1 MKGCRKK
8 RVPRWNGAIWAVKCD
23 NVSTHPQ
30 KRAVHPW
37 MRIVAPIYYDVL
49 RITLKP
55 TMPSFQGRYS
65 GMLVSGVAPSAGAPR
80 YVRCEARGPET
91 LPCVRI
97 RYDGENEKGCP
108 MPDIVLRFDKDMLVI
123 SAPVSAALARQG
135 VDVDR
140 DLELMTVLEPDSI
153 QEAMRLESM
162 AGAQCLA
169 TSTAGI
175 TPARMAQVGMED
187 RAQDVARASLEVLR
201 PLKPQHVLVE
211 IGPCGLPLDA
221 SSKAS
226 LNENRDQYAR
236 AARLFE
242 GEQFDAFFLN
252 GFTTASDLLCALM
265 GVRQVSDMPAFAS
278 VDVLADGT
286 LASGR
291 GTLEEACSIMGEYG
305 ASVAGFSTA
314 SGIEDA
320 CALAKRA
327 EAACDLP
334 ILVQLSV
341 FEHKPKQGGPTDAN
355 PYYCPDAVVD
365 AAVRLRASGVQFLR
379 ATGAAT
385 PAYTGALAATTAGLD
400 VAVCRTAGMP
410 VADASVVS
418 ESPSSGDGRSEGEPQ
433 VVSATDEQMSAL
445 ADALREKVAAAFSGS
460 GEA

>member
-8 RVPRWNGAIWAVKCD
+8 RAPRWNGAIWAVKCD
-23 NVSTHPQ
+23 NVSAHPQ

-49 RITLKP
+49 RIALKP
-55 TMPSFQGRYS
+55 TMPSFWGRYS
-65 GMLVSGVAPSAGAPR
+65 GVLVFGVAPSAGTPR
-80 YVRCEARGPET
+80 YVRCETRGPET
-91 LPCVRI
+91 LPRVRI

-108 MPDIVLRFDKDMLVI
+108 MPDIALRFDKDMLVI

-140 DLELMTVLEPDSI
+140 DLELMTILEPDAI

-187 RAQDVARASLEVLR
+187 RAYDVARASLEVLR

-236 AARLFE
+236 AARLFA

-320 CALAKRA
+320 CALVKRA

-334 ILVQLSV
+334 ILVQLAV
-341 FEHKPKQGGPTDAN
+341 AEHKPKQGGPTDAN
-355 PYYCPDAVVD
+355 PYYCSDAVVD

-400 VAVCRTAGMP
+400 VAACRTAGVP
-410 VADASVVS
+410 VADASVVA
-418 ESPSSGDGRSEGEPQ
+418 ESPSNGDGRSEGEPQ
-433 VVSATDEQMSAL
+433 VASATDEQMSAL
-445 ADALREKVAAAFSGS
+445 ADALREKVAAAFSEG

>member
-1 MKGCRKK
+1 
-8 RVPRWNGAIWAVKCD
+8 
-23 NVSTHPQ
+23 
-30 KRAVHPW
+30 
-37 MRIVAPIYYDVL
+37 
-49 RITLKP
+49 
-55 TMPSFQGRYS
+55 
-65 GMLVSGVAPSAGAPR
+65 
-80 YVRCEARGPET
+80 
-91 LPCVRI
+91 
-97 RYDGENEKGCP
+97 
-108 MPDIVLRFDKDMLVI
+108 MPDIALRFDKDMLVV

-187 RAQDVARASLEVLR
+187 RAHDVARASLEVLR

-211 IGPCGLPLDA
+211 IGPCGLPLDT

-236 AARLFE
+236 AARLFA

-278 VDVLADGT
+278 VDVLEEGT

-291 GTLEEACSIMGEYG
+291 GTLEEACAIMGEYG

-314 SGIEDA
+314 CGIEAA

-334 ILVQLSV
+334 ILVQLAV
-341 FEHKPKQGGPTDAN
+341 AEHKPKQGGPTDAN

-400 VAVCRTAGMP
+400 VAACRTAGVP
-410 VADASVVS
+410 VADASVVA
-418 ESPSSGDGRSEGEPQ
+418 ESPSSGDGRNEGDPQ
-433 VVSATDEQMSAL
+433 VASATDEQMSAL
-445 ADALREKVAAAFSGS
+445 ADALREKVAAAFSES

>member
-1 MKGCRKK
+1 
-8 RVPRWNGAIWAVKCD
+8 
-23 NVSTHPQ
+23 
-30 KRAVHPW
+30 
-37 MRIVAPIYYDVL
+37 
-49 RITLKP
+49 
-55 TMPSFQGRYS
+55 
-65 GMLVSGVAPSAGAPR
+65 
-80 YVRCEARGPET
+80 
-91 LPCVRI
+91 
-97 RYDGENEKGCP
+97 
-108 MPDIVLRFDKDMLVI
+108 MPDIALRFDKDMLVV

-162 AGAQCLA
+162 AGAQCLV

-187 RAQDVARASLEVLR
+187 RACDVARASLEVLR

-242 GEQFDAFFLN
+242 GEQFDAFFLS

-291 GTLEEACSIMGEYG
+291 GALEEACAIMGEYG

-314 SGIEDA
+314 CGIEAA

-334 ILVQLSV
+334 ILVQLAV
-341 FEHKPKQGGPTDAN
+341 AEHKPKQGGPTDAN

-400 VAVCRTAGMP
+400 VAACCTAG
-410 VADASVVS
+410 VSAAKASVAA
-418 ESPSSGDGRSEGEPQ
+418 ELPSSGDERGEGEPQ
-433 VVSATDEQMSAL
+433 VASATDEQMNAL
-445 ADALREKVAAAFSGS
+445 ADALREKVAAAFSEG

>member
-8 RVPRWNGAIWAVKCD
+8 RAPRWNGAIWAVKCD
-23 NVSTHPQ
+23 NVSAHPQ

-37 MRIVAPIYYDVL
+37 MRIVALIYYDVL
-49 RITLKP
+49 RIALKP
-55 TMPSFQGRYS
+55 IMPSFRGRYS
-65 GMLVSGVAPSAGAPR
+65 GVLVFGVAPSADAPR
-80 YVRCEARGPET
+80 YVRCEARVPRLVLACAYAMMGKT
-91 LPCVRI
+91 RK
-97 RYDGENEKGCP
+97 DAS
-108 MPDIVLRFDKDMLVI
+108 MPDIALRFDKDMLVV

-162 AGAQCLA
+162 AGAQCLV
-169 TSTAGI
+169 TTTAGI
-175 TPARMAQVGMED
+175 TPARMAQVGMAD
-187 RAQDVARASLEVLR
+187 RAHDVARASLGVLQ

-334 ILVQLSV
+334 ILVQLAV
-341 FEHKPKQGGPTDAN
+341 AEHKPKQGGPTDAN

-400 VAVCRTAGMP
+400 VAACRTAGVP
-410 VADASVVS
+410 VADASVVA
-418 ESPSSGDGRSEGEPQ
+418 ESPSSDDGRSEGKSQ
-433 VVSATDEQMSAL
+433 VASAADEQMSAL
-445 ADALREKVAAAFSGS
+445 ADALREKVAAAFSEG

>member
-1 MKGCRKK
+1 
-8 RVPRWNGAIWAVKCD
+8 
-23 NVSTHPQ
+23 
-30 KRAVHPW
+30 

-49 RITLKP
+49 RIALKP
-55 TMPSFQGRYS
+55 TMPSFRGRYS
-65 GMLVSGVAPSAGAPR
+65 GVLVFGVAPSAGAPR
-80 YVRCEARGPET
+80 YVRCEALGPET
-91 LPCVRI
+91 RSRVRI

-108 MPDIVLRFDKDMLVI
+108 MPDIALRFDKDMLVV

-162 AGAQCLA
+162 AGAQCLV
-169 TSTAGI
+169 TTTAGI

-236 AARLFE
+236 AARLFA

-314 SGIEDA
+314 CGIEDA
-320 CALAKRA
+320 CALVKRA
-327 EAACDLP
+327 EATCDLP
-334 ILVQLSV
+334 VLVQLSV

-355 PYYCPDAVVD
+355 PYYCPDTVVD

-400 VAVCRTAGMP
+400 VAACRTAGVP
-410 VADASVVS
+410 AADASVVA
-418 ESPSSGDGRSEGEPQ
+418 ESPSSDDGRSEGKSQ
-433 VVSATDEQMSAL
+433 VASAADEQMSAL
-445 ADALREKVAAAFSGS
+445 ADALREKVAAAFSEG

>member
-1 MKGCRKK
+1 
-8 RVPRWNGAIWAVKCD
+8 
-23 NVSTHPQ
+23 
-30 KRAVHPW
+30 
-37 MRIVAPIYYDVL
+37 
-49 RITLKP
+49 
-55 TMPSFQGRYS
+55 
-65 GMLVSGVAPSAGAPR
+65 
-80 YVRCEARGPET
+80 
-91 LPCVRI
+91 
-97 RYDGENEKGCP
+97 
-108 MPDIVLRFDKDMLVI
+108 MPDIALRFDKDMLVV

-162 AGAQCLA
+162 AGAQCLV
-169 TSTAGI
+169 TTTAGI

-187 RAQDVARASLEVLR
+187 RAHDVARASLKVLR

-236 AARLFE
+236 AARLFA

-252 GFTTASDLLCALM
+252 GLTTASDLLCALM

-334 ILVQLSV
+334 ILVQLAV
-341 FEHKPKQGGPTDAN
+341 TEHKPKQGGPTDAN

-400 VAVCRTAGMP
+400 VAACRTAGVP
-410 VADASVVS
+410 VADASVAA
-418 ESPSSGDGRSEGEPQ
+418 ELPSSGDGRGEGESQ
-433 VVSATDEQMSAL
+433 VASATDEQMGAL
-445 ADALREKVAAAFSGS
+445 ADALREKVAAAFSES

>member
-8 RVPRWNGAIWAVKCD
+8 RAPKRNGAIWAVKCD
-23 NVSTHPQ
+23 NVSAHPQ
-30 KRAVHPW
+30 KSAVHPW

-49 RITLKP
+49 RIALKP

-65 GMLVSGVAPSAGAPR
+65 GVLVFGVAPSAGTPR
-80 YVRCEARGPET
+80 YVRCETRGPET
-91 LPCVRI
+91 LPRVRI

-108 MPDIVLRFDKDMLVI
+108 MPDIALRFDKDMLVV

-320 CALAKRA
+320 CALAKRVEAVCSRAAGSCRAQA
-327 EAACDLP
+327 EAGRSHGCEPVLLPRRRRRRRGAPASFGCSVLARDRRCYARLHRSTCCHDGGARCRGVPRGWRACD
-334 ILVQLSV
+334 
-341 FEHKPKQGGPTDAN
+341 
-355 PYYCPDAVVD
+355 
-365 AAVRLRASGVQFLR
+365 
-379 ATGAAT
+379 
-385 PAYTGALAATTAGLD
+385 
-400 VAVCRTAGMP
+400 
-410 VADASVVS
+410 
-418 ESPSSGDGRSEGEPQ
+418 
-433 VVSATDEQMSAL
+433 
-445 ADALREKVAAAFSGS
+445 
-460 GEA
+460 

>member
-1 MKGCRKK
+1 
-8 RVPRWNGAIWAVKCD
+8 
-23 NVSTHPQ
+23 
-30 KRAVHPW
+30 
-37 MRIVAPIYYDVL
+37 
-49 RITLKP
+49 
-55 TMPSFQGRYS
+55 
-65 GMLVSGVAPSAGAPR
+65 
-80 YVRCEARGPET
+80 
-91 LPCVRI
+91 
-97 RYDGENEKGCP
+97 
-108 MPDIVLRFDKDMLVI
+108 MPDIALRFDKDMLVI

-162 AGAQCLA
+162 AGAQCLV
-169 TSTAGI
+169 TTTAGI
-175 TPARMAQVGMED
+175 TPAQMAQVGMED

-236 AARLFE
+236 AARLFA

-265 GVRQVSDMPAFAS
+265 GVRQVSDMPAFSS
-278 VDVLADGT
+278 VDVLEDGT

-314 SGIEDA
+314 CGIEDS

-334 ILVQLSV
+334 ILVQLAV
-341 FEHKPKQGGPTDAN
+341 AEHKPKQGGPTDAN

-385 PAYTGALAATTAGLD
+385 PAYTGALAAATAGLD
-400 VAVCRTAGMP
+400 VSACRTAGVP
-410 VADASVVS
+410 VADASVAA
-418 ESPSSGDGRSEGEPQ
+418 ESPSSGDGRGEGEPQ
-433 VVSATDEQMSAL
+433 VTSATDEQMSAL
-445 ADALREKVAAAFSGS
+445 ADALREKVAAAFSES

>member
-1 MKGCRKK
+1 
-8 RVPRWNGAIWAVKCD
+8 
-23 NVSTHPQ
+23 
-30 KRAVHPW
+30 
-37 MRIVAPIYYDVL
+37 
-49 RITLKP
+49 
-55 TMPSFQGRYS
+55 
-65 GMLVSGVAPSAGAPR
+65 
-80 YVRCEARGPET
+80 
-91 LPCVRI
+91 
-97 RYDGENEKGCP
+97 
-108 MPDIVLRFDKDMLVI
+108 MPDIALRFDKDMLVV
-123 SAPVSAALARQG
+123 SAPASAALARQG

-236 AARLFE
+236 AARLFA

-278 VDVLADGT
+278 VDVLEDGT

-291 GTLEEACSIMGEYG
+291 GTLEEACAIMGE
-305 ASVAGFSTA
+305 
-314 SGIEDA
+314 
-320 CALAKRA
+320 
-327 EAACDLP
+327 
-334 ILVQLSV
+334 
-341 FEHKPKQGGPTDAN
+341 
-355 PYYCPDAVVD
+355 
-365 AAVRLRASGVQFLR
+365 
-379 ATGAAT
+379 
-385 PAYTGALAATTAGLD
+385 
-400 VAVCRTAGMP
+400 
-410 VADASVVS
+410 
-418 ESPSSGDGRSEGEPQ
+418 
-433 VVSATDEQMSAL
+433 
-445 ADALREKVAAAFSGS
+445 
-460 GEA
+460 